1 MRNEHRS
8 ARKVG
13 RPAAGIDGDRVA
25 DYPQI
30 SLRVPHD
37 VRRTLNAVSTVRG
50 QPQWRIMIE
59 ALREYMRT
67 LSAGERERV
76 ENLVRDG
83 SAPRRKER

>member
-8 ARKVG
+8 VRKVG

-37 VRRTLNAVSTVRG
+37 VRKTLNAVSTLRG

-59 ALREYMRT
+59 ALEGYVRMLPARDRET
-67 LSAGERERV
+67 V
-76 ENLVRDG
+76 EKMVRDG
-83 SAPRRKER
+83 SAPRRRER